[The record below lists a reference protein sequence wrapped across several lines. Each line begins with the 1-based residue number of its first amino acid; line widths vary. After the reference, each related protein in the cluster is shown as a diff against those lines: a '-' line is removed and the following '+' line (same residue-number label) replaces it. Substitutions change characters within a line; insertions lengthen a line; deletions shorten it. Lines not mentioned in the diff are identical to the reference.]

1 MLTIKWLLKSD
12 LVLLFFPLLSSEK
25 LWGSYSKNL
34 ICFSHCLFLTGNINH
49 RCGDFPNLKGEGGG
63 GSKLYTK
70 LCQKKT
76 IVPLYLVHLL
86 NN

>member
-34 ICFSHCLFLTGNINH
+34 IFFSHCLFLTGNINH
-49 RCGDFPNLKGEGGG
+49 RCGDFPYLKEEE
-63 GSKLYTK
+63 KTK
-70 LCQKKT
+70 QNKNNANKTKTKQNKTNKQK
-76 IVPLYLVHLL
+76 IYM
-86 NN
+86 

>member
-63 GSKLYTK
+63 GVNCTPNYA
-70 LCQKKT
+70 KKRQSFLFT
-76 IVPLYLVHLL
+76 WSIY
-86 NN
+86 